1 MGYAEGFLYS
11 PVLGGER
18 YAGDSC
24 FPELG
29 QFQSSFA
36 SSCSENRETAL
47 VMHSSIPNP
56 QKTLSGC
63 NFLCEKKSAV
73 VAGLPFAI
81 L

>member
-1 MGYAEGFLYS
+1 MPKVFFILPSLGASVTRAIVAFLN
-11 PVLGGER
+11 LG
-18 YAGDSC
+18 
-24 FPELG
+24 
-29 QFQSSFA
+29 SFSLLSA